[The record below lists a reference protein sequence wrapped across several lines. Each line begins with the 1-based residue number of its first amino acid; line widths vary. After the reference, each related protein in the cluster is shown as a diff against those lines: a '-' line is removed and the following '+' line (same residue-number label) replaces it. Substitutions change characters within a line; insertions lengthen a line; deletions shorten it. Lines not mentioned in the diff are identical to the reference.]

1 MRTNRDKQREVIA
14 KFMEYFKIDVNGLTE
29 KFGVTAK
36 NAPGWLAGYYDPILL
51 YRNPIVSEAI
61 NAEWLLTGEG
71 EMLKKEPSQKNDD
84 NSTIIEMLKKEN
96 TRLEESLQRAE
107 SRYDKLLEKFLDK

>member
-14 KFMEYFKIDVNGLTE
+14 QLMEHFNIDEKGLQE

-36 NAPGWLAGYYDPILL
+36 NTPGWLAGYYDPIML
-51 YRNPIVSEAI
+51 YRVPMVAETI

-71 EMLKKEPSQKNDD
+71 EMLKKQESKPVEENASVI
-84 NSTIIEMLKKEN
+84 SLLKKEN
-96 TRLEESLQRAE
+96 ARLEESLHRAE
-107 SRYDKLLEKFLDK
+107 TRYDKLLEKFLEK